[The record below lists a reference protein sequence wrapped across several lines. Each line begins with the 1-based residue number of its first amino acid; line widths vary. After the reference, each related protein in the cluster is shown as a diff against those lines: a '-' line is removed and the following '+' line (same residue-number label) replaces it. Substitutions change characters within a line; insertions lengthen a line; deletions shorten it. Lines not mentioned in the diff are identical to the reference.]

1 VKRALLSCLFALE
14 CGRTQLSPAS
24 PQALIDVATIDFGQ
38 TPVLFPVQRTLIVR
52 SAGFSTLHIAS
63 TTVTGAA
70 FAGSSGSLALAAGAT
85 ASLPLTFT
93 PPASGAFQGS
103 VTLAMDDPQQPTVT
117 VSLIGTGTQPGSVA
131 VSPSLLDFG
140 RVGEGR
146 SATRALKI
154 SSGGPADLFLDS
166 LGFAAGTPAAFGYV
180 GSVATPAA
188 LASGAELSLAVHFS
202 PTPDTQLAS
211 GALAIVTSDP
221 AQPVVQV
228 PLVAQ
233 INRAPVAVASGSV
246 DDGPPQVN
254 LISAPAGAI
263 VELDGSTSVDPDGD
277 LPLTFA
283 WTLTTRP
290 AGSAALLSSPAAPKP
305 VLSLD
310 VAGIYSL
317 QLEVTDATGLPSF
330 APARLDIQAL
340 PQIALLVELTWDQI
354 PPDLDLHFLQ
364 SGAALNSPGDCYWAN
379 ASPAFGPHHDGD
391 ALVGYGPELVEWRAP
406 AAGSYALQV
415 VYSATHGAAKP
426 ATNAQLRI
434 FSQGVLAGV
443 LTHAFSSAGETWDA
457 GTLTWPGGVVVGA
470 AP

>member
-1 VKRALLSCLFALE
+1 VKRALLSCLLALA
-14 CGRTQLSPAS
+14 CGRTQLSVGS
-24 PQALIDVATIDFGQ
+24 PQALVDATTIDFGQ
-38 TPVLFPVQRTLIVR
+38 TPVLFPVQRTLVVR
-52 SAGFSTLHIAS
+52 SAGFATLHIAS
-63 TTVTGAA
+63 TTVTGVA
-70 FAGSSGSLALAAGAT
+70 FSGSTAALDVAAGAT
-85 ASLPLTFT
+85 VSLPLTFT

-103 VTLAMDDPQQPTVT
+103 VTLAVDDPEQPTVT
-117 VSLIGTGTQPGSVA
+117 VALIGTGTQPGSVA
-131 VSPSLLDFG
+131 VTPAVLDFG

-146 SATRALKI
+146 TVTRALKI
-154 SSGGPADLFLDS
+154 SSGGPADLFLAS
-166 LGFAAGTPAAFGYV
+166 LGFAAGTPSAFGYV
-180 GSVATPAA
+180 GSVATPAV
-188 LASGAELSLAVHFS
+188 LAAGNELSLAVHFS
-202 PTPDTQLAS
+202 PTPVTQLAS

-221 AQPVVQV
+221 LQPVVQV
-228 PLVAQ
+228 PLTAQ

-246 DDGPPQVN
+246 NGGAPQLN
-254 LISAPAGAI
+254 LVSAQAGAI
-263 VELDGSTSVDPDGD
+263 VQLDGSASDDPDGD
-277 LPLTFA
+277 LPLAFS

-290 AGSAALLSSPAAPKP
+290 AGSAAALSSSTTLAP

-310 VAGIYSL
+310 VAGIYSV

-364 SGAALNSPGDCYWAN
+364 SGAALNSAGDCYWAN

-391 ALVGYGPELVEWRAP
+391 ALVGYGPELVEWTAP

-415 VYSATHGAAKP
+415 VYSAAHGAAKP

-443 LTHAFSSAGETWDA
+443 LTHAFGNAGETWDA
-457 GTLTWPGGVVVGA
+457 GTLSWPGGVVVGA